1 MVLHYACAPVLW
13 PLSSDYCVVVVVVL
27 TEHAPPE
34 VSGPDRV
41 TPLVIRELTTV
52 AEFDAAVTMFCKVW
66 SADSAVDLVN
76 ASTLRAWSMSDNY
89 VVGAYLDGELIG
101 GAVAFRGDKH
111 IHSHLMG
118 VLPGLQGR
126 GFGGQLK
133 EHQLRWAR
141 QRNFHTIRWTFDPL
155 VRRNAHFNLWKLGA
169 TVLSYE
175 KNLYGSLQ
183 DGIND
188 GEETD
193 RLVLEWTD
201 GESGAR
207 PHAPSA
213 TELLDRPVPAD
224 FENRVVD
231 EADAALRSDD
241 GSIMLVATPDD
252 IEGMR
257 VTDHKR
263 ALRWRSAVRDAFDRA
278 RRANYQVVGFTA
290 DGWYVF
296 RK

>member
-27 TEHAPPE
+27 TEHAPAE
-34 VSGPDRV
+34 VSGTDQE
-41 TPLVIRELTTV
+41 TGLVIRELTTV

-89 VVGAYLDGELIG
+89 VVGVYLGDELVG

-118 VLPGLQGR
+118 VLPDLQGR
-126 GFGGQLK
+126 GLGGMLK

-141 QRNFHTIRWTFDPL
+141 QRDFHTIRWTFDPL

-193 RLVLEWTD
+193 RLLLEWTD
-201 GESGAR
+201 GESGIR
-207 PHAPSA
+207 PHPPSA
-213 TELLDRPVPAD
+213 AELLDRPVPAD

-231 EADAALRSDD
+231 EAEAALRSDD
-241 GSIMLVATPDD
+241 GSIMLVATPED

-257 VTDHKR
+257 VTDHKS
-263 ALRWRSAVRDAFDRA
+263 ALQWRTAVRDAFERA
-278 RRANYQVVGFTA
+278 RKANYQVAGFTA

-296 RK
+296 RR

>member
-1 MVLHYACAPVLW
+1 
-13 PLSSDYCVVVVVVL
+13 VVVVVL
-27 TEHAPPE
+27 TEHAAPE
-34 VSGPDRV
+34 VSDTDRE
-41 TPLVIRELTTV
+41 TPLDIRELTTV

-89 VVGAYLDGELIG
+89 VVGAYLDGELVG

-126 GFGGQLK
+126 GFGGMLK

-141 QRNFHTIRWTFDPL
+141 QRDFHTIRWTFDPL

-175 KNLYGSLQ
+175 KNLYGSLH

-193 RLVLEWTD
+193 RLLLEWTD
-201 GESGAR
+201 GESGTC
-207 PHAPSA
+207 PHPPSA
-213 TELLDRPVPAD
+213 AELLGKPVPPD
-224 FENRVVD
+224 FENRIVD
-231 EADAALRSDD
+231 EADAALRPEDD
-241 GSIMLVATPDD
+241 DSEDDDSVMLVATPVD

-263 ALRWRSAVRDAFDRA
+263 ALQWRTAVRNAFDRA
-278 RRANYQVVGFTA
+278 RAANYQVVGFTA
-290 DGWYVF
+290 DGWYVL
-296 RK
+296 RR